1 MTKNHFHT
9 LGLKPGCSEDDV
21 KKAYR
26 TLAKKYHPDK
36 NKDHGAEE
44 KFKEIAAAYDVLKSN
59 DRREIHE
66 REVNIPK
73 DSGTSHKYTF
83 TRKTESNKH
92 EDHSEWSRKYGKE
105 SENRY
110 KNSTFGGYADEG
122 RDPFGHKNEKK
133 SNQKSK
139 KKPSTRSRPRRPWSH
154 EWTAP
159 DDTDHFYDPRPPKAN
174 FSFAFKS
181 FVDDLGMSFDAFF
194 MGPEMP
200 RSFGFS
206 SFFDGPDP
214 FEEFFG
220 RGTPSSFNTARS
232 QQRHHKENVANE
244 RGANGLNE
252 EFIFTTRPSRSH
264 SRTTSNKENYGGY
277 GTSGMNFDD
286 SDDDD
291 MDSRLFKCT
300 YCEKRMPF
308 SKLSMHEPGCALRHG
323 GRFDVSDDEKNE
335 KAHADDSFDRMST
348 PEEDQYPQRTGDW
361 RQTHEELL
369 RNIRRAKRA
378 AHASQRR
385 YNSATTAS
393 TKDTERDSARDEGVA
408 QVNCKWCGRN
418 FSLPAAKQHIPFC
431 EKWTKEHGTPLNPAG
446 KTTPRD
452 FGSKNQRGRQ
462 YAKHITRPRGKSN
475 DSDASPRSHYDHF
488 PNVGVH
494 TKRETMD
501 RPSPSSSTGLNASF
515 SPRET
520 SASPGPG
527 HSTSA
532 ANTARSRTTT
542 RPTAAGK
549 FKSAFGDE
557 DGSYSSRLDDQYGF
571 GLTGSRMKTETRSS
585 NNTCQSCKRKYGI
598 RGQVI
603 CNCGSRKT

>member
-220 RGTPSSFNTARS
+220 R
-232 QQRHHKENVANE
+232 
-244 RGANGLNE
+244 
-252 EFIFTTRPSRSH
+252 
-264 SRTTSNKENYGGY
+264 
-277 GTSGMNFDD
+277 
-286 SDDDD
+286 DD